1 MNKIGFK
8 NFRRFIEMP
17 TIELGGVNMFVGG
30 NNAGKSTV
38 VKAMLLIADFLKNS
52 KIQSLNDRLVFNFA
66 GAGASEVNID
76 TFSRAHCWSA
86 TDETIVFNVECDN
99 FVMEICLMN
108 SSEKDLSYAD
118 VKYVLI
124 NHIPT
129 SSQILL
135 DINGSKCKVNLGA
148 SSKLNDEIVEIAE
161 QSANYKVQ
169 IDRLQFLLTTPTVT
183 YEEAQEM
190 IKKISDLN
198 TKKKELDAYLVD
210 LMEENMNKD
219 GEYEFD
225 LSLDFS
231 SVGSN
236 FISGYI
242 RGINSFAIANQH
254 SDLLNYSNN
263 IDQIA
268 DDFDKMAQAICIEYI
283 HAHSANQQVLFNRK
297 NSNDYVSQSIHEF
310 FNLRINYKT
319 ELGQELLNWI
329 NEFTGEKFD
338 RYDIISVEGEAY
350 RFLLHPKSWDA
361 DKHGKEGIN
370 LADMG
375 RGSIQMVILF
385 IRLATIIKKH
395 KGGVNRPTVIVEE
408 PEQNLHPAV
417 QSKLAKLFLDIYQDH
432 NIRFI
437 IETHSEYMVRNTQV
451 IAAEKMNLM
460 LKATTLEEINASQK
474 VYYFPVEDTPYSMN
488 YLQSGRF
495 ENEFAPGFY
504 DQTGFM
510 NIKLIKAGKG
520 GK

>member
-8 NFRRFIEMP
+8 NFRRFVEMP
-17 TIELGGVNMFVGG
+17 AIELGGVNMFVGG

-76 TFSRAHCWSA
+76 TFSRALCWKA
-86 TDETIVFNVECDN
+86 MDETIVFYVECDN

-135 DINGSKCKVNLGA
+135 DINGSKCTVNLGA
-148 SSKLNDEIVEIAE
+148 SPKLSDNIQEVAE
-161 QSANYKVQ
+161 QSANYKIQ

-183 YEEAQEM
+183 HEEAQEM

-198 TKKKELDAYLVD
+198 TKKKELDAYLAD
-210 LMEENMNKD
+210 LMAEHMHKD
-219 GEYEFD
+219 GEYEFN
-225 LSLDFS
+225 LSLDFA

-236 FISGYI
+236 FISAYI
-242 RGINSFAIANQH
+242 RGINSYAIANQH
-254 SDLLNYSNN
+254 SELLNYSDLIN
-263 IDQIA
+263 QIA
-268 DDFDKMAQAICIEYI
+268 DEFDKMTQTICIEYI
-283 HAHSANQQVLFNRK
+283 HAHSATQQVLFNRK

-329 NEFTGEKFD
+329 NEFTGEEFD
-338 RYDIISVEGEAY
+338 RYEIISVEGEAY
-350 RFLLHPKSWDA
+350 RFLLHPKSWN
-361 DKHGKEGIN
+361 KSKEGIN

-417 QSKLAKLFLDIYQDH
+417 QSKLAKLFLDIYQCY

-460 LKATTLEEINASQK
+460 LKPTSLVEINASQK
-474 VYYFPVEDTPYSMN
+474 VYYFPVEGTPYSMN

-510 NIKLIKAGKG
+510 NIKLIKASKG